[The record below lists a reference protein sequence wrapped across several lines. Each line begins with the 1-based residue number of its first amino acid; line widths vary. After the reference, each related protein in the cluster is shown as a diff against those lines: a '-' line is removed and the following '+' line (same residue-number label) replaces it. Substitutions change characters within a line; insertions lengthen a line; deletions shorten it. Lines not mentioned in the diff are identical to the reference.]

1 MRPVANILLA
11 AAVLSLVAT
20 AALAATSA
28 KVTDYAMRAEKVA
41 PNVYAVITPS
51 RGFPSPENK
60 GWNSNSAYVV
70 TRDGVLVF
78 DTGAS
83 ETIGQALRQVIAK
96 TTDKPVRW
104 VVNSHGHG
112 DHWLGNHAFAGAEI
126 ISSAHART
134 HVTQEG
140 ASWVGRFT
148 AMTGGATGDSKVVAP
163 TRTVDTRTTM
173 PFGEIKG
180 ELLLSN
186 GGHTAGDVVLWLPH
200 ARVLFGGDVVYSDSA
215 PGTFDANIPGWIAFL
230 KQLETLKPKVVIPG
244 HGKVADGA
252 VIIRQREYFEKI
264 WAIVKAG
271 HEKGRLD
278 HEILPEVK
286 QKLAAYKKHYVNFD
300 DRIGRT
306 VSDVYQQ
313 VEAQAFK

>member
-1 MRPVANILLA
+1 MHPALNILT
-11 AAVLSLVAT
+11 V
-20 AALAATSA
+20 AALLLGAPAAFAASPA
-28 KVTDYAMRAEKVA
+28 KVTDYAMKAQKVA
-41 PNVYAVITPS
+41 PNVYAVITPA
-51 RGFPSPENK
+51 RDFPSAANK
-60 GWNSNSAYVV
+60 GWNSNSAFVV
-70 TRDGVLVF
+70 TKNGVLVF

-83 ETIGQALRQVIAK
+83 ETIGQALKQVASK

-112 DHWLGNHAFAGAEI
+112 DHWLGNNAFAGAEI
-126 ISSAHART
+126 ISSTHVRT

-148 AMTGGATGDSKVVAP
+148 TMTGGSTGESKVVAP
-163 TRTVDTRTTM
+163 TRAVDARTTM
-173 PFGEIKG
+173 QFGEVKG

-186 GGHTAGDVVLWLPH
+186 GGHTTGDVVLWLPQE
-200 ARVLFGGDVVYSDSA
+200 RVLLAGDVVYSDSA
-215 PGTFDANIPGWIAFL
+215 PGTFDANIPSWIAFL
-230 KQLETLKPKVVIPG
+230 KELEKLKPKVVVPG

-252 VIIRQREYFEKI
+252 VITRQREFFEKI
-264 WAIVKAG
+264 WTIVQAG
-271 HEKGRLD
+271 HEQGKLD

-286 QKLAAYKKHYVNFD
+286 QKLAGYKRLYANFD

-306 VSDVYQQ
+306 VSDFYQQ